1 MANCIEILINFVQFV
16 TCNFRGMGVYYNQ
29 KLKWIDKK
37 GIICYNNKR
46 EARNCLALVCVLPGQ
61 TGLYRFKSLKIR
73 QNFSL

>member
-1 MANCIEILINFVQFV
+1 MNMIMYIFIDIKRAY
-16 TCNFRGMGVYYNQ
+16 VYYNQ

-46 EARNCLALVCVLPGQ
+46 EARNRLALVCVLPGQ
-61 TGLYRFKSLKIR
+61 TGLYHFKSLKIR